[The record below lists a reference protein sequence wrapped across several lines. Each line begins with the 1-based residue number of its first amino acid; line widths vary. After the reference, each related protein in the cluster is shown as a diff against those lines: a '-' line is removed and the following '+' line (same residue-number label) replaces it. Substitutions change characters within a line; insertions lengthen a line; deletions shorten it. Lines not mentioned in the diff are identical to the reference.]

1 LGKAQR
7 RMGEFELMVRAMN
20 FAALGLVTLI
30 PLLIV
35 IAAAIP
41 VGRAGFADWLVDRLS
56 LSGAAAVEVRDLFVP
71 PGRVLSS
78 TTAFNLAVLA
88 ASGTG
93 FVSTV
98 QAGFER
104 VWGLPPGPW
113 HTALRRV
120 TWLAGLVGY
129 VVFTAVSP
137 PLLRPLPAGSALLG
151 AVTSIVTIA
160 FFWWTPRELLGGRI
174 GWRQLCPGAIATA
187 IGLAGLHG
195 FSALFFSALVESNRD
210 EYGVIGVVL
219 VLLSWMVGAG
229 VVVFGGAVVG
239 RLLVEEP
246 PAALRRL
253 LPCNLS
259 EQAATTKRHHGRD
272 QPSEPDRRENSR

>member
-1 LGKAQR
+1 
-7 RMGEFELMVRAMN
+7 MDDFELMARAMN

-41 VGRAGFADWLVDRLS
+41 VSRAGFADWLVDRLS
-56 LSGAAAVEVRDLFVP
+56 LSGSAAVEVRNLFVP

-98 QAGFER
+98 QSGFER
-104 VWGLPPGPW
+104 VWELPAGPW
-113 HTALRRV
+113 HAAWRRI

-129 VVFTAVSP
+129 VVFTAVSA
-137 PLLRPLPAGSALLG
+137 PLLRPLPGGSVVLG
-151 AVTSIVTIA
+151 AVTSLVTVA
-160 FFWWTPRELLGGRI
+160 FFWWTPWELLGGRI
-174 GWRQLCPGAIATA
+174 GWRQLCPGAVATA
-187 IGLAGLHG
+187 IGFAGLHG
-195 FSALFFSALVESNRD
+195 FSALFFSGLVVSNRS
-210 EYGVIGVVL
+210 EYGLIGVVL
-219 VLLSWMVGAG
+219 VLLSWLVGAG

-246 PAALRRL
+246 PAALRGLYARFA
-253 LPCNLS
+253 PDAS
-259 EQAATTKRHHGRD
+259 GRTRAAEGDHNQDHRSDRD
-272 QPSEPDRRENSR
+272 HRENAG